1 MVIVSGNRRMWWV
14 GTAVSVII
22 FAVIYFTVIKPD
34 NNTANQAVQAG
45 LKQTQQVIKQAQ
57 QQVGA
62 AAGQASAASGQANAA
77 SGQANAASGQ
87 ASSAA
92 ATGQKVL
99 NKAAKLT
106 SCLVTAGT
114 DTSKIASCQS
124 QYGS

>member
-14 GTAVSVII
+14 GMAVSVII
-22 FAVIYFTVIKPD
+22 FAVLYFTVIRPD

-62 AAGQASAASGQANAA
+62 ASGQASAASGQASAA
-77 SGQANAASGQ
+77 SKQ
-87 ASSAA
+87 ASNVA

-106 SCLVTAGT
+106 SCLITAGT
-114 DTSKIASCQS
+114 DTSKVAACQT
-124 QYGS
+124 QFGS